1 MAAPYQGAWVKP
13 TSSSKPKPTGAREE
27 PTSMPEY
34 TRPYTAPVDP
44 LGVTRRISMSRD
56 GEAMPEQKP
65 AAPTT
70 NKASD
75 GMTQPAPSTSSKAPD
90 THRDTNTMT
99 SERGVVEA
107 MKPPTNMPA
116 AEASMKPDKAVPA
129 VTLSMP

>member
-1 MAAPYQGAWVKP
+1 MAAPYQGAWVRP

-56 GEAMPEQKP
+56 GKAMPEQNP

-70 NKASD
+70 HNSSEC
-75 GMTQPAPSTSSKAPD
+75 MTQPGPSTSNRAPD
-90 THRDTNTMT
+90 THRDTNTIN
-99 SERGVVEA
+99 SERGVVKA
-107 MKPPTNMPA
+107 IKPPPNLPA
-116 AEASMKPDKAVPA
+116 AEASMKPDKAV
-129 VTLSMP
+129 